1 MKNAT
6 RIPAMVM
13 SNTVMEMRNHLKSL
27 SEYNAKEDAM
37 MLKNGVNTRIATPAL
52 RNTEPTELLNNEMN
66 NPIDITTIETYTPY
80 LRTRPVA
87 LSKSIQSTP
96 MSSRRTDVA
105 DATRTIEKYFLMEL
119 VSKCA
124 ETRVPTNIPRKEP
137 MATRTA

>member
-6 RIPAMVM
+6 RIPTMVM

-52 RNTEPTELLNNEMN
+52 RNTEPTELQNNEMN

-96 MSSRRTDVA
+96 MSLRRTDVA

>member
-6 RIPAMVM
+6 RIPTMVM

-96 MSSRRTDVA
+96 MSLRRTDVA

>member
-1 MKNAT
+1 MNNAT
-6 RIPAMVM
+6 RIPTMVM
-13 SNTVMEMRNHLKSL
+13 SNTVMEVRNHLKSL

-96 MSSRRTDVA
+96 MSLRRTDVA

-137 MATRTA
+137 MATRTV